1 MPHFPHTSP
10 VNTVVQGGEGYIV
23 VMREPVSVT
32 FTGTPW
38 AGKVSL
44 GAGLNLISVPLKPSV
59 EWRLSD
65 LMSFIGKEATMVIS
79 YDKVEKTFFT
89 YMPHFPHTSPVNTV
103 VQCGEGYIVMMK
115 APADVVFT
123 GTRW

>member
-1 MPHFPHTSP
+1 
-10 VNTVVQGGEGYIV
+10 
-23 VMREPVSVT
+23 
-32 FTGTPW
+32 
-38 AGKVSL
+38 
-44 GAGLNLISVPLKPSV
+44 
-59 EWRLSD
+59 
-65 LMSFIGKEATMVIS
+65 MVIS